1 VKIVLLRKN
10 PLTRNSVPDNRIGE
24 CLGRALKFGMPA
36 RASTWRRDLTMK
48 RPRNSPT
55 VKNSSKPTNPGARA
69 RRPVTVLH
77 IDDDRNDAELF
88 QAAAR
93 KANVQ
98 FSIHT
103 VTDGEQ
109 AMAYLNGRGV
119 YADRTTYPLPVLILL
134 DLKMPRATGFEVL
147 SWIRNHPEAGNLPV
161 IIFSGSELQD
171 DIQQAYAEGADSYM
185 VKPLGF
191 NELVTLVKS
200 INTDWVAGRARQAAP
215 LADAGS
221 YRAWQSGP
229 AWLTEPG
236 SQARP

>member
-1 VKIVLLRKN
+1 
-10 PLTRNSVPDNRIGE
+10 
-24 CLGRALKFGMPA
+24 M
-36 RASTWRRDLTMK
+36 
-48 RPRNSPT
+48 
-55 VKNSSKPTNPGARA
+55 
-69 RRPVTVLH
+69 TVLH

-93 KANVQ
+93 KANVS

-109 AMAYLNGRGV
+109 AMAYLNGRGA
-119 YADRTTYPLPVLILL
+119 YSDRLRYPRPALILL

-161 IIFSGSELQD
+161 IIFSGSELQA

-191 NELVTLVKS
+191 NELVNLVKGL
-200 INTDWVAGRARQAAP
+200 NTDWIAGRARPVAP
-215 LADAGS
+215 LQDAGA
-221 YRAWQSGP
+221 YRAV
-229 AWLTEPG
+229 AERPG
-236 SQARP
+236 LVH